1 MHISVCIV
9 NVEWNKFDLRNCGD
23 PPRLRSGFEHPTLSL
38 RLRKCV
44 GQSFSTA
51 PLCCRVRCARTQKIQ
66 EQIQNTI
73 LKYKLYWREHPSSK
87 CGRSWGQIGEVLWK
101 RPNSDGSSQCK
112 SGLFPHR
119 ILNSQVP
126 QMYSSST
133 STFPYFKHLPK
144 MFEIWRGPFIIT
156 ILYYFYFI
164 KHPPL
169 QHIYSTSPSK
179 WQKDVWLF
187 V

>member
-9 NVEWNKFDLRNCGD
+9 NVEWNKFDLPNCGD
-23 PPRLRSGFEHPTLSL
+23 PPYLRSGFEHPTLSL

-51 PLCCRVRCARTQKIQ
+51 PLCCRVRCARAQQIQ
-66 EQIQNTI
+66 IQGENQNTI

-101 RPNSDGSSQCK
+101 SPNSDGSSQCK

-119 ILNSQVP
+119 ILSSQVP

-133 STFPYFKHLPK
+133 STFPYFKHFPST
-144 MFEIWRGPFIIT
+144 MYRS
-156 ILYYFYFI
+156 
-164 KHPPL
+164 
-169 QHIYSTSPSK
+169 STSMYLLDFNIIMTEGCVVIWVNKVLALLAWVILQS
-179 WQKDVWLF
+179 
-187 V
+187 